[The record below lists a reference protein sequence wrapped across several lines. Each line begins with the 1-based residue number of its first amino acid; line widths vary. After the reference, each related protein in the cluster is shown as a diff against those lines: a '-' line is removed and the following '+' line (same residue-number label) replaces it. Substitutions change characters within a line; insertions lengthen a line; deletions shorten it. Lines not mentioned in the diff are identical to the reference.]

1 MAAQSLCSTEG
12 GSSTLIVPLLLATM
26 FHRTLSVSVVS
37 PFRKTLQLNTQR
49 AAAPHLN
56 RAKLMHVH
64 GKDCHRSR
72 ATTSPSIGIM
82 VRPVKL
88 NTFVLAALRSINSAR
103 LCIAEFGTTSAERSS
118 SGSKSPAPWQ
128 HDYRVLSTMSPRT
141 RQRLPRRNDF
151 LQFNGGRLALR
162 HRHRAQHIVGS
173 EVSGQDS
180 DVRGRARL
188 HSA

>member
-1 MAAQSLCSTEG
+1 M
-12 GSSTLIVPLLLATM
+12 IVPLLFATM
-26 FHRTLSVSVVS
+26 FHRTLSVSMVS
-37 PFRKTLQLNTQR
+37 PFRKTLQLNTQC
-49 AAAPHLN
+49 AAAPHLD

-72 ATTSPSIGIM
+72 AAISPSIGIM

-88 NTFVLAALRSINSAR
+88 NTFVLAALRSIDSAR
-103 LCIAEFGTTSAERSS
+103 LFIAEFGVTPAESSS
-118 SGSKSPAPWQ
+118 SGSNSPAPWQ
-128 HDYRVLSTMSPRT
+128 HDYRVLSTKSPHT

-151 LQFNGGRLALR
+151 LQSNGGRLALR

-180 DVRGRARL
+180 DVRGRARP